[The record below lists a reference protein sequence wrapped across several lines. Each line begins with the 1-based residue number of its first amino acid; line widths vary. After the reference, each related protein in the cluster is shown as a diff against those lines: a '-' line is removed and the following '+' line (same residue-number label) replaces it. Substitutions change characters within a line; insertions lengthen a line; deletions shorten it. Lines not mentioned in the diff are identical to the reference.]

1 MRERSYLCR
10 KVKAASCRISSI
22 VAAVSRGL
30 ARQVAAATN
39 RYDRRILPFLLT
51 LSLFTFLLASPS
63 PAQLYQGQRLVE
75 ASLLADTTAIV
86 PGQPF
91 RLGLLL
97 RMAPGWHTYW
107 ENPGDSGLA
116 TTFDPQIPEG
126 FTASPISWPL
136 PKRLVEPGDIQ
147 VYAYKGEVLL
157 VRTIT
162 PPAAIETTAI
172 TIPAKSSWLVCEA
185 ICIPGKADVQLT
197 LPVATSAEPANAD
210 LFAKFTDLVPFA
222 DKPPFDVVWTPTPT
236 GWNLGLRNATGATRA
251 DFYPFADDQH
261 PVGHTAARDLVSGAA
276 DLAIPVATSAPVRG
290 IVALENGQRRG
301 WIIESKADNTT
312 APAPADQKPTTK
324 KSGLWTYLLFGF
336 IGGFILNLMPCVLP
350 VISLKIFGFMRQAG
364 DSRGN
369 ILKHGLAFT
378 AGIFLWFLGLAA
390 IIIAL
395 KAAGSE
401 VTWAFQFQNPW
412 FNFVIGAVVFVF
424 ALNLFGVFEIVLPGR
439 ASQGIAEAGSHGG
452 LAGSFAQGI
461 LATLLAT
468 PCTAPFLGTALGF
481 AFSQTSLV
489 ILAMF
494 ASIAAGMAFP
504 YLLLSAQPG
513 WMKFLPKPGAWMER
527 LKQFMGFPLA
537 ATLLWLL
544 YVIGQQRGTEAVIW
558 ASAAYLCLALAAWL
572 YGAFLGPVATGRTK
586 IFATLGIILSL
597 LLGLGYFAGN
607 LFARAAA
614 TAPEKSAA
622 PSSDGMPWVPFSEAE
637 LQRLLAEGK
646 PVFVDFT
653 ADWCITCKFN
663 MRTAIDTKAVR
674 AAFAKLGIVPMLA
687 DWTNSNPEITK
698 KLAQFDRVGV
708 PFYLFY
714 PAGRA
719 NDPVILPELLTEQ
732 ILLRAVGAQP

>member
-1 MRERSYLCR
+1 MRTRT
-10 KVKAASCRISSI
+10 AT
-22 VAAVSRGL
+22 GL
-30 ARQVAAATN
+30 LA
-39 RYDRRILPFLLT
+39 LT
-51 LSLFTFLLASPS
+51 LSLLFLTSPL
-63 PAQLYQGQRLVE
+63 PAQLYQGQKLVE
-75 ASLLADTTAIV
+75 ASLVADTPAIV

-116 TTFDPQIPEG
+116 TTFDPNLPEG
-126 FTASPISWPL
+126 FTSSEITWPL

-157 VRTIT
+157 IRTVT
-162 PPAAIETTAI
+162 PPATISAPEI
-172 TIPAKSSWLVCEA
+172 TIGAKSSWLVCEA
-185 ICIPGKADVQLT
+185 ICIPGKADLQLT
-197 LPVATSAEPANAD
+197 LPVANAAELANTD
-210 LFAKFTDLVPFA
+210 LFTKFAALTPSA
-222 DKPPFDVVWTPTPT
+222 GTPPFTITWTPTPT
-236 GWNLGLRNATGATRA
+236 GWNLGLRDATNAQRA
-251 DFYPFADDQH
+251 DFYPFADDKH
-261 PVGHTAARDLVSGAA
+261 PVAHTAARELVDGAT
-276 DLAIPVATSAPVRG
+276 DLAIPVAGSAPVRG
-290 IVALENGQRRG
+290 IIALENGERRG
-301 WIIESKADNTT
+301 WVIDSST
-312 APAPADQKPTTK
+312 AAAPSNATRPTPAA

-364 DSRGN
+364 DSRAN
-369 ILKHGLAFT
+369 ILKHGFAFT

-481 AFSQTSLV
+481 AFSQTPAV
-489 ILAMF
+489 IAAMF
-494 ASIAAGMAFP
+494 ASIAGGMAFP

-527 LKQFMGFPLA
+527 LKQFMGFPLL

-586 IFATLGIILSL
+586 TFATVGILLSL
-597 LLGLGYFAGN
+597 LLGLGYFTGN
-607 LFARAAA
+607 LFARVAA
-614 TAPEKSAA
+614 TVPEKSATV
-622 PSSDGMPWVPFSEAE
+622 SSDGMPWVPYSEAE

-674 AAFAKLGIVPMLA
+674 AAFEKLGIVPMLA

>member
-1 MRERSYLCR
+1 MR
-10 KVKAASCRISSI
+10 KVHASL
-22 VAAVSRGL
+22 VATVCH
-30 ARQVAAATN
+30 
-39 RYDRRILPFLLT
+39 RRALFLL
-51 LSLFTFLLASPS
+51 LSFFLLLTP
-63 PAQLYQGQRLVE
+63 PLTAQIHQGRKLVE
-75 ASLLADTTAIV
+75 ASLLADTRAIV

-107 ENPGDSGLA
+107 DNPGDSGLA
-116 TTFDPQIPEG
+116 TTFDPQLPAG
-126 FTASPISWPL
+126 FSASDIIWPL
-136 PKRLVEPGDIQ
+136 PRRLVEPGDIQ

-162 PPAAIETTAI
+162 PPTAIEGAEI
-172 TIPAKSSWLVCEA
+172 TIPARASWLVCEA

-197 LPVATSAEPANAD
+197 LPVAAAAEPANAD
-210 LFAKFTDLVPFA
+210 LFARFAALVPSS
-222 DKPPFDVVWTPTPT
+222 DPPPFDVAWSPTPT
-236 GWNLGLRNATGATRA
+236 GWNLGLRHVVDATRA
-251 DFYPFADDQH
+251 DFYPMADDQH
-261 PVGHTAARDLVSGAA
+261 PVGHTAARDLVNGAA
-276 DLAIPVATSAPVRG
+276 DLAIPVAASAPVRG
-290 IVALENGQRRG
+290 IVVLENGQRRG
-301 WIIESKADNTT
+301 WVIASNAAT
-312 APAPADQKPTTK
+312 AAAATVQTPDRSPAAKT
-324 KSGLWTYLLFGF
+324 GLWTYLLFGF

-364 DSRGN
+364 DSRAN
-369 ILKHGLAFT
+369 IFRHGLAFT

-390 IIIAL
+390 VIIAL
-395 KAAGSE
+395 KSAGSE

-412 FNFVIGAVVFVF
+412 FNFVIGAVVFLF

-439 ASQGIAEAGSHGG
+439 AAQGIAEAGSHGG
-452 LAGSFAQGI
+452 LTGSFAQGI

-481 AFSQTSLV
+481 AFSQTSAV
-489 ILAMF
+489 ITAMF

-572 YGAFLGPVATGRTK
+572 YGAFLGPLSSARARAL
-586 IFATLGIILSL
+586 ATLGIALSL
-597 LLGLGYFAGN
+597 LLGLGYFTGN

-614 TAPEKSAA
+614 TMPDKSGTVPA
-622 PSSDGMPWVPFSEAE
+622 DGMPWVPYSEAG
-637 LQRLLAEGK
+637 LQRLLAAGQ
-646 PVFVDFT
+646 PVFIDFT

-663 MRTAIDTKAVR
+663 MRTAIDTPAVR
-674 AAFAKLGIVPMLA
+674 GAFAKLGIVPMLA
-687 DWTNSNPEITK
+687 DWTNSNSEITE

-714 PAGRA
+714 PAGRPD
-719 NDPVILPELLTEQ
+719 DPVILPELLTEQ

>member
-1 MRERSYLCR
+1 MRKLFTRL
-10 KVKAASCRISSI
+10 V
-22 VAAVSRGL
+22 VAARKL
-30 ARQVAAATN
+30 RTLL
-39 RYDRRILPFLLT
+39 ILPFAFFVLT
-51 LSLFTFLLASPS
+51 SLS
-63 PAQLYQGQRLVE
+63 PAQIRQGQTLVE
-75 ASLLADTTAIV
+75 ASLLADTSAIV

-116 TTFDPQIPEG
+116 TTFDPQLPEG
-126 FTASPISWPL
+126 FSASDIIWPM

-162 PPAAIETTAI
+162 PPTAIDATEI

-185 ICIPGKADVQLT
+185 ICVPGKAELTIT
-197 LPVATSAEPANAD
+197 LPVAASAVPTNAD
-210 LFAKFTDLVPFA
+210 LFAKFAALVPSSEP
-222 DKPPFDVVWTPTPT
+222 PPFDVAWTPTPT
-236 GWNLGLRNATGATRA
+236 GWNLGLRNVTGATRA
-251 DFYPFADDQH
+251 DFYPFADDKH
-261 PVGHTAARDLVSGAA
+261 PVGHTAARELVNGAA
-276 DLAIPVATSAPVRG
+276 ELAIPVSGSAPVRG

-301 WIIESKADNTT
+301 WIIDSNSKT
-312 APAPADQKPTTK
+312 PAASSEQKPAN

-364 DSRGN
+364 DSRAN
-369 ILKHGLAFT
+369 IFKHGLAFT

-390 IIIAL
+390 VIIAL
-395 KAAGSE
+395 KSAGSE

-412 FNFVIGAVVFVF
+412 FNFVIGAVVFLF

-439 ASQGIAEAGSHGG
+439 AVQGIAEAGSHGG
-452 LAGSFAQGI
+452 LTGSFAQGI

-481 AFSQTSLV
+481 AFSQTPAV
-489 ILAMF
+489 IVAMF

-504 YLLLSAQPG
+504 YLLLTAQPG
-513 WMKFLPKPGAWMER
+513 WMKFLPKPGGWMER
-527 LKQFMGFPLA
+527 LKQFMGFPLL

-544 YVIGQQRGTEAVIW
+544 YVIGQQRGTEAVVW

-572 YGAFLGPVATGRTK
+572 YGAFLGPLSSARTK
-586 IFATLGIILSL
+586 TLATLGIALSL
-597 LLGLGYFAGN
+597 FLGLGYFTGN
-607 LFARAAA
+607 LFARATAN
-614 TAPEKSAA
+614 APEKSTSVPA
-622 PSSDGMPWVPFSEAE
+622 DGMPWVPYSEAE
-637 LQRLLAEGK
+637 LQRLLADGK

-674 AAFAKLGIVPMLA
+674 AAFEKLGIVPMLA

-714 PAGRA
+714 PAGRP

>member
-1 MRERSYLCR
+1 MRNLLHP
-10 KVKAASCRISSI
+10 V
-22 VAAVSRGL
+22 VAALRG
-30 ARQVAAATN
+30 
-39 RYDRRILPFLLT
+39 RRTLHIFAVCLLPFS
-51 LSLFTFLLASPS
+51 SL
-63 PAQLYQGQRLVE
+63 AQVHQGQTLVE
-75 ASLLADTTAIV
+75 ASLLADTTAVV

-116 TTFDPQIPEG
+116 TKFDPQLPDG
-126 FTASPISWPL
+126 FTAGNIEWPL
-136 PKRLVEPGDIQ
+136 PRRLVEPGDIQ
-147 VYAYKGEVLL
+147 VYAYKNEVLL

-162 PPAAIETTAI
+162 PPAAIDAAEI
-172 TIPAKSSWLVCEA
+172 VIPAKSSWLVCEA
-185 ICIPGKADVQLT
+185 ICIPGKAEVSVT
-197 LPVATSAEPANAD
+197 LPVAGSATAANTD
-210 LFAKFTDLVPFA
+210 LFATFAALVPSS
-222 DKPPFDVVWTPTPT
+222 DKAPFNVAWTATPT
-236 GWNLGLRNATGATRA
+236 GWNLGLRNAAGATRA

-261 PVGHTAARDLVSGAA
+261 PVGHTAPRELVDGAA
-276 DLAIPVATSAPVRG
+276 DLAIPVAGSPPVRG
-290 IVALENGQRRG
+290 VVVLENGQRRG
-301 WIIESKADNTT
+301 WIIDSAST
-312 APAPADQKPTTK
+312 APAAAAGLEPAT

-336 IGGFILNLMPCVLP
+336 LGGFILNLMPCVLP

-364 DSRGN
+364 DSRAN
-369 ILKHGLAFT
+369 ILRHGLAFT

-390 IIIAL
+390 VIIAL
-395 KAAGSE
+395 KSAGNE

-439 ASQGIAEAGSHGG
+439 AAQGIAEAGSHGG
-452 LAGSFAQGI
+452 LGGSFAQGI

-558 ASAAYLCLALAAWL
+558 ASASYLCLALAAWL
-572 YGAFLGPVATGRTK
+572 YGAFLGPLSTPRAKSLAAV
-586 IFATLGIILSL
+586 GIVLSL

-614 TAPEKSAA
+614 TTPGKSAA
-622 PSSDGMPWVPFSEAE
+622 VPADGMPWVPYSEAE

-663 MRTAIDTKAVR
+663 LRTAIDTKAVR
-674 AAFAKLGIVPMLA
+674 EAFARLGIVPMLA
-687 DWTNSNPEITK
+687 DWTNSNPEITR

-714 PAGRA
+714 PAGRPD
-719 NDPVILPELLTEQ
+719 NPVILPELLTEQ

>member
-1 MRERSYLCR
+1 MRSL
-10 KVKAASCRISSI
+10 VQQF
-22 VAAVSRGL
+22 VAAVC
-30 ARQVAAATN
+30 
-39 RYDRRILPFLLT
+39 DRRTVLLLT
-51 LSLFTFLLASPS
+51 SYFILLTSPS
-63 PAQLYQGQRLVE
+63 PAQLHQGQKLVE
-75 ASLLADTTAIV
+75 ASLLADTTALV

-116 TTFDPQIPEG
+116 TTFDPQLPAG
-126 FTASPISWPL
+126 FTASDITWPL

-147 VYAYKGEVLL
+147 VYAYKNEVLL

-162 PPAAIETTAI
+162 PPASIDAPEI

-197 LPVATSAEPANAD
+197 LPVATSAAPANAD
-210 LFAKFTDLVPFA
+210 LFARFA
-222 DKPPFDVVWTPTPT
+222 ALTPSADQPPFEIAWTPTAT

-251 DFYPFADDQH
+251 DFYPFADDKN
-261 PVGHTAARDLVSGAA
+261 PVGHTAARDLVAGAA
-276 DLAIPVATSAPVRG
+276 DLAIPVTGSAPVRG
-290 IVALENGQRRG
+290 IVVLENGQRRG
-301 WIIESKADNTT
+301 WIIESTSD
-312 APAPADQKPTTK
+312 APPAVSREETPAA

-364 DSRGN
+364 DSRAN
-369 ILKHGLAFT
+369 IFKHGLAFT

-390 IIIAL
+390 VIIAL
-395 KAAGSE
+395 KSAGNE

-412 FNFVIGAVVFVF
+412 FNFVIGAVVFLF

-452 LAGSFAQGI
+452 LGGSFAQGI

-481 AFSQTSLV
+481 AFSQTSAV
-489 ILAMF
+489 IAAMF

-572 YGAFLGPVATGRTK
+572 YGAFLGPLSSSRAKTL
-586 IFATLGIILSL
+586 ATLGIALSL
-597 LLGLGYFAGN
+597 LLGLGYFTGN

-614 TAPEKSAA
+614 TTPEKSAA
-622 PSSDGMPWVPFSEAE
+622 VPADGMPWVPYSEAE

-646 PVFVDFT
+646 PVFLDFT

-663 MRTAIDTKAVR
+663 LRTAIDTKAVR
-674 AAFAKLGIVPMLA
+674 AAFEKLGIVPMLA

-698 KLAQFDRVGV
+698 KLARFDRVGV

-719 NDPVILPELLTEQ
+719 DDPVILPELLTEQ

>member
-1 MRERSYLCR
+1 MRSL
-10 KVKAASCRISSI
+10 VQQF
-22 VAAVSRGL
+22 VAAVC
-30 ARQVAAATN
+30 
-39 RYDRRILPFLLT
+39 DRRTVLLLT
-51 LSLFTFLLASPS
+51 SYFILLTSPS
-63 PAQLYQGQRLVE
+63 PAQLHQGQKLVE
-75 ASLLADTTAIV
+75 ASLLADTTALV

-116 TTFDPQIPEG
+116 TTFHPQLPAG
-126 FTASPISWPL
+126 FTASDITWPL
-136 PKRLVEPGDIQ
+136 PRRLVEPGDIQ
-147 VYAYKGEVLL
+147 VYAYKNEVLL

-162 PPAAIETTAI
+162 PPASIDVPEI

-210 LFAKFTDLVPFA
+210 LFARFA
-222 DKPPFDVVWTPTPT
+222 ALTASDDKPPFEVAWTPTAT

-251 DFYPFADDQH
+251 DFYPFADEKH
-261 PVGHTAARDLVSGAA
+261 PVGHTAARDLVAGAA
-276 DLAIPVATSAPVRG
+276 DLAIPVAGSAPVRG
-290 IVALENGQRRG
+290 IVVLENGQRRG
-301 WIIESKADNTT
+301 WIIESTSD
-312 APAPADQKPTTK
+312 APPAVSREETPAA

-364 DSRGN
+364 DSRAN
-369 ILKHGLAFT
+369 IFKHGLAFT

-390 IIIAL
+390 VIIAL
-395 KAAGSE
+395 KSAGNE

-412 FNFVIGAVVFVF
+412 FNFVIGAVVFLF

-452 LAGSFAQGI
+452 LGGSFAQGI

-481 AFSQTSLV
+481 AFSQTSAV
-489 ILAMF
+489 IAAMF

-572 YGAFLGPVATGRTK
+572 YGAFLGPLSSSRAKTL
-586 IFATLGIILSL
+586 ATLGIALSL
-597 LLGLGYFAGN
+597 LLGLGYFTGN

-614 TAPEKSAA
+614 IAPEKSATVPA
-622 PSSDGMPWVPFSEAE
+622 DGMPWVPYSEAE

-646 PVFVDFT
+646 PVFLDFT

-674 AAFAKLGIVPMLA
+674 AAFEKLGIVPMLA

-698 KLAQFDRVGV
+698 KLARFDRVGV

-719 NDPVILPELLTEQ
+719 DDPVILPELLTEQ

>member
-1 MRERSYLCR
+1 MRSHSATRS
-10 KVKAASCRISSI
+10 AAPR
-22 VAAVSRGL
+22 ALRPRTATGL
-30 ARQVAAATN
+30 RF
-39 RYDRRILPFLLT
+39 LLLT
-51 LSLFTFLLASPS
+51 LALLTLTSPS
-63 PAQLYQGQRLVE
+63 SAQIHQGQKLVQ

-116 TTFDPQIPEG
+116 TTFDPQLPEG
-126 FTASPISWPL
+126 FTASAIAWPL
-136 PKRLVEPGDIQ
+136 PKRLIEPGDIQ

-162 PPAAIETTAI
+162 PPAALDAQEI

-197 LPVATSAEPANAD
+197 LPVASSAEPANAD
-210 LFAKFTDLVPFA
+210 LFAKFAALLPSSDP
-222 DKPPFDVVWTPTPT
+222 PPFDITWTPTPT
-236 GWNLGLRNATGATRA
+236 GWNLGLRSATGAKRA
-251 DFYPFADDQH
+251 DFYPFADDKH
-261 PVGHTAARDLVSGAA
+261 PVGHTAARDLVDGAA
-276 DLAIPVATSAPVRG
+276 DLAIPVTDSAPVRG

-301 WIIESKADNTT
+301 WIIQSKADT
-312 APAPADQKPTTK
+312 AIAASTDQQPASK

-364 DSRGN
+364 DSRSS
-369 ILKHGLAFT
+369 IFKHGLAFT

-390 IIIAL
+390 VIIAL
-395 KAAGSE
+395 KSAGSE

-439 ASQGIAEAGSHGG
+439 AAQGIAEAGSHGG

-481 AFSQTSLV
+481 AFSQTSAV
-489 ILAMF
+489 IAAMF

-572 YGAFLGPVATGRTK
+572 YGAFLGPLSSARAKT
-586 IFATLGIILSL
+586 FATLGIVLSL
-597 LLGLGYFAGN
+597 LLGLGYFTGN

-614 TAPEKSAA
+614 TTPVKSTSIPA
-622 PSSDGMPWVPFSEAE
+622 DGMPWVPYSEAE

-663 MRTAIDTKAVR
+663 LRTAIDTKAVR
-674 AAFAKLGIVPMLA
+674 AAFEKLGIVPMLA

-714 PAGRA
+714 PAGRPD
-719 NDPVILPELLTEQ
+719 DPVILPELLTEQ

>member
-1 MRERSYLCR
+1 MTRTSGFFASGGAGCYLCPMLR
-10 KVKAASCRISSI
+10 
-22 VAAVSRGL
+22 
-30 ARQVAAATN
+30 
-39 RYDRRILPFLLT
+39 
-51 LSLFTFLLASPS
+51 LLASLALLFAASQPLH
-63 PAQLYQGQRLVE
+63 AQIHGGRKLVE
-75 ASLLADTTAIV
+75 AALVADTTAIV

-107 ENPGDSGLA
+107 ENPGDSGLP
-116 TTFDPQIPEG
+116 TTFDPKLPDKFAVG
-126 FTASPISWPL
+126 PVVWPL
-136 PKRLVEPGDIQ
+136 PKRIVEPGDIQ

-162 PPAAIETTAI
+162 PPAEIDAPEI
-172 TIPAKSSWLVCEA
+172 TIDAKSTWLVCEA
-185 ICIPGKADVQLT
+185 ICIPGKAEVQLK
-197 LPVATSAEPANAD
+197 LPVAATAEPANAD
-210 LFAKFTDLVPFA
+210 LFASFGRSVPSSEP
-222 DKPPFDVVWTPTPT
+222 PPFEITWTSTPT
-236 GWNLGLRNATGATRA
+236 GWNLGIRNANSAGRA
-251 DFYPFADDQH
+251 DFLPFADEKH
-261 PVGHTAARDLVSGAA
+261 PVGHTAARDLVGGAA
-276 DLAIPVATSAPVRG
+276 DLAVPVAGSAPVRG
-290 IVALENGQRRG
+290 IVVLENGDRRG
-301 WIIESKADNTT
+301 WIVSSSPGASR
-312 APAPADQKPTTK
+312 AVTK
-324 KSGLWTYLLFGF
+324 SSGLWTYLLFGF
-336 IGGFILNLMPCVLP
+336 LGGFILNLMPCVLP

-364 DSRGN
+364 DSRAN
-369 ILKHGLAFT
+369 IFKHGLAFT

-390 IIIAL
+390 VIIAL
-395 KAAGSE
+395 KSAGHE

-439 ASQGIAEAGSHGG
+439 AAQGIAEAGGHGG

-481 AFSQTSLV
+481 AFSQTSAV

-527 LKQFMGFPLA
+527 LKQFMGFPLI

-558 ASAAYLCLALAAWL
+558 ASSAYLCLALAVWL
-572 YGAFLGPVATGRTK
+572 YGAFLGPLSSPRGKT
-586 IFATLGIILSL
+586 FAALGIILSL

-614 TAPEKSAA
+614 TAPEKSASVPA
-622 PSSDGMPWVPFSEAE
+622 DGMPWVPYSETE

-646 PVFVDFT
+646 PVFLDFT

-674 AAFAKLGIVPMLA
+674 EAFAARGIVPMLA
-687 DWTNSNPEITK
+687 DWTNSNPEITA

-714 PAGRA
+714 PPGRA
-719 NDPVILPELLTEQ
+719 DDPVILPELLTEQ
-732 ILLRAVGAQP
+732 IILRAVGAQP

>member
-1 MRERSYLCR
+1 VL
-10 KVKAASCRISSI
+10 KKTFALLLFLAAF
-22 VAAVSRGL
+22 AQPGE
-30 ARQVAAATN
+30 
-39 RYDRRILPFLLT
+39 
-51 LSLFTFLLASPS
+51 
-63 PAQLYQGQRLVE
+63 AQLYQGRKLVE
-75 ASLLADTTAIV
+75 ASLLADTSAIV
-86 PGQPF
+86 PGKPF

-116 TTFDPQIPEG
+116 TKFDPQLPEG
-126 FTASPISWPL
+126 FSAGPIAWPL
-136 PKRLVEPGDIQ
+136 PKRIVEPGDIQ

-157 VRTIT
+157 VREIA
-162 PPAAIETTAI
+162 PPTSIEAPEI
-172 TIPAKSSWLVCEA
+172 TIGMKSSWLVCEA
-185 ICIPGKADVQLT
+185 ICIPGKADLQLT
-197 LPVATSAEPANAD
+197 LPVAASSEPTNAD
-210 LFAKFTDLVPFA
+210 LFAKFAALVPSA
-222 DKPPFDVVWTPTPT
+222 DKPPFETSWTSTPT
-236 GWNLGLRNATGATRA
+236 GWNLGIRNATDAKQA
-251 DFYPFADDQH
+251 DFYPFADDKH
-261 PVGHTAARDLVSGAA
+261 PVGHTAARELVDGAA
-276 DLAIPVATSAPVRG
+276 ELAVPVGGSAPVRG
-290 IVALENGQRRG
+290 VVVLENGERRG
-301 WIIESKADNTT
+301 WLIGSQADNAAT
-312 APAPADQKPTTK
+312 AIGGKPTAK
-324 KSGLWTYLLFGF
+324 KNRLWTYLLFGF

-364 DSRGN
+364 DSRAN

-390 IIIAL
+390 VIIAL
-395 KAAGSE
+395 KSAGNE

-424 ALNLFGVFEIVLPGR
+424 ALNLFGVFEIILPGR
-439 ASQGIAEAGSHGG
+439 AAQGIAEAGSHGG
-452 LAGSFAQGI
+452 LGGSFAQGI

-481 AFSQTSLV
+481 AFSQTSAV

-527 LKQFMGFPLA
+527 LKQFMGFPLL

-572 YGAFLGPVATGRTK
+572 YGAFLGPLSSPRAKTSAVV
-586 IFATLGIILSL
+586 GIILSL
-597 LLGLGYFAGN
+597 LLGLGYFAGI

-622 PSSDGMPWVPFSEAE
+622 VPADGMPWVPYSEAE

-674 AAFAKLGIVPMLA
+674 EAFARLGIVPMLA
-687 DWTNSNPEITK
+687 DWTNSNPEITR

-708 PFYLFY
+708 PFYLLY
-714 PAGRA
+714 PAGRPD
-719 NDPVILPELLTEQ
+719 DPVILPELLTEQ